1 MKKSIVLLLMV
12 LPFTCLAQVNISGK
26 VINQANGEPVGSASI
41 FLSNATIGTKT
52 SNDGSFTLNKVKTG
66 KYNLVVSIIGFESY
80 HQVVIVNNIGIT
92 LPDIHIIPK
101 TISLME
107 VKIKP
112 QNNANRQRNIQLFIN
127 EFIGTSALARECKLI
142 NPDILDVDFD
152 EATNTLTA
160 SSVDFLVIENRG
172 LGYRLKYL
180 LADFFNNRNYYG
192 SLKTHF
198 EGSVLFENL
207 TGTPAEEKR
216 WKKNREQVYEN
227 SPMHFLRSV
236 ITNQVEEEG
245 FRVFQYANEPN
256 PERPGDDLITAKIN
270 QFTKLRA
277 AGNKRYTDS
286 LSYWVKKSKLDK
298 TYLNLRNFFLNQ
310 SDILKPTDVTKMYA
324 LNCETDGLHVTYNKD
339 RRFSKSGALNHL
351 NEFYNTETSLI
362 TFNTPYALVD
372 NNGGLVDPNS
382 LSYSGAWTHYR
393 VAELLPVDY
402 EPLQHAPAA
411 PAAILAEEA
420 MAKLKNYAEIHVN
433 EKAYLH
439 FDKPY
444 YATGDTVYFKAYIT
458 QGDNHEPTRTSGIL
472 HVDLINTADKI
483 DRSIKLK
490 IADGVAWGDIVLP
503 DSLPKGNYRIRAYTN
518 WMRNDGDDNYFE
530 QMIPIGS
537 TNETKVFENSTSK
550 KLKNIGTQ
558 ADVQFFPE
566 GGRLINGVKSKI
578 AFKAILPS
586 GLGGNITGE
595 VLDNDDQKIAE
606 FSSVHLGMGYF
617 YLTPQQGKIYKA
629 KLTHANGA
637 TSTLNL
643 PVAENKGLVLSINN
657 DSIPK
662 ATARIEASKAYFEEH
677 KNQDYTLLIW
687 SGGIITPIACKLDKA
702 VIEVDILKRKLFTG
716 IAKVTLFS
724 PANEPLAERLIF
736 VQNYNR
742 LNLNVNTDK
751 PDYTKRGKVNIS
763 LNVQNRAGDAA
774 EGHFSVAVTDAE
786 KASIDEN
793 DQNSIFASLLL
804 TSDLKG
810 YVEKPNYYFNNITAE
825 TTANL
830 DLVMLT
836 HGYRRFEW
844 KPILTNTYPEVA
856 YQPETGLNISGVAKS
871 IWGNPVNKG
880 LVSLLP
886 RGGGQIINQLTATD
900 GSFSFNNLMFND
912 STRFILQAVTSKN
925 GTNTVLTLKK
935 EQPGPIV
942 TTNNAGNKNEVD
954 WLMTAYIDNSKKQQ
968 ESASKFNSKKIINLK
983 EVKIKTIKRSDNYR
997 SSALGGPGSAD
1008 IVVRREELERS
1019 NLDIRNVILQK
1030 FHGHTAGYV
1039 LVDGAPGMDP
1049 TDLNIRDI
1057 ETMELFYGPS
1067 AAIYGIQGARGV
1079 LVITTRQGRGLQAKD
1094 IPSKGILPITVA
1106 GFYKAREFYSP
1117 KYDGPAT
1124 NQPDLRSTIY
1134 WNPEVITGKDGKTNF
1149 SFFNAD
1155 GTGKYRVIIEGID
1168 NDGNIG
1174 RQVYTYVVN

>member
-1 MKKSIVLLLMV
+1 MKKSIVFLLII
-12 LPFTCLAQVNISGK
+12 LPFTCLAQVNISGR
-26 VINQANGEPVGSASI
+26 VINQADGEPVSSASI

-80 HQVVIVNNIGIT
+80 HQVIIVNNIGIT

-112 QNNANRQRNIQLFIN
+112 QDNANRQRNIQLFIN

-142 NPDILDVDFD
+142 NPDMLDVDFD
-152 EATNTLTA
+152 ETTNTLTA
-160 SSVDFLVIENRG
+160 SSVDFLVIENRA

-180 LADFFNNRNYYG
+180 LTDFYNNRNYYG
-192 SLKTHF
+192 SFKTHF
-198 EGSVLFENL
+198 EGSVLFEEIK
-207 TGTPAEEKR
+207 GTPAEEKR
-216 WKKNREQVYEN
+216 WKKNREEVYEN

-256 PERPGDDLITAKIN
+256 PERPADDLIAAKIN
-270 QFTKLRA
+270 QFTKLKTG
-277 AGNKRYTDS
+277 GNKRYTDS
-286 LSYWVKKSKLDK
+286 LSYWIEKSKLDK

-324 LNCETDGLHVTYNKD
+324 LNCEMDGLHVTYNKD
-339 RRFSKSGALNHL
+339 RHFSKSGALNHL

-402 EPLQHAPAA
+402 EPLQRSPAA
-411 PAAILAEEA
+411 PTAVLAEEA
-420 MAKLKNYAEIHVN
+420 MAKLKNYAEIHIN

-444 YATGDTVYFKAYIT
+444 YAAGDTVYFKAYIT
-458 QGDNHEPTRTSGIL
+458 QGDNHEPTRASGVL
-472 HVDLINTADKI
+472 HVDFINTADKI

-490 IADGVAWGDIVLP
+490 IADGVAWGDIALP

-530 QMIPIGS
+530 QTIPIGS
-537 TNETKVFENSTSK
+537 TNETRVFENSTAK
-550 KLKNIGTQ
+550 KLNDINVQ
-558 ADVQFFPE
+558 ADIQFFPE

-595 VLDNDDQKIAE
+595 VLDNDDKKVTE
-606 FSSVHLGMGYF
+606 FTSVHLGMGYF
-617 YLTPQQGKIYKA
+617 YLTPQQGKTYKA
-629 KLTHANGA
+629 KVAHDNGA
-637 TSTLNL
+637 ASTINL
-643 PVAENKGLVLSINN
+643 PIAEKKGIVLSIDN

-677 KNQDYTLLIW
+677 KNQYYTLLIW
-687 SGGIITPIACKLDKA
+687 SGGVITPIACRLDKP
-702 VIEVDILKRKLFTG
+702 VVQLDVLKRRLHTG

-724 PANEPLAERLIF
+724 IENEPLAERLIF

-742 LNLNVNTDK
+742 LSLNVNTDK
-751 PDYTKRGKVNIS
+751 TNYLKREQVNIS
-763 LNVQNRAGDAA
+763 VNVQNRTGDAA

-786 KASIDEN
+786 KVKIDEN
-793 DQNSIFASLLL
+793 DQNSIFAGLLL

-810 YVEKPNYYFNNITAE
+810 YIEQPNYYFNQINAE

-844 KPILTNTYPEVA
+844 KPILTNTYPQMA
-856 YQPETGLNISGVAKS
+856 YQPESGLSISGIVKN

-886 RGGGQIINQLTATD
+886 RGGGQTVDQQTGSD

-912 STRFILQAVTSKN
+912 STRFILQAVTAKN
-925 GTNTVLTLKK
+925 GDNTVLTFKNDL
-935 EQPGPIV
+935 PGPIV
-942 TTNNAGNKNEVD
+942 MANNPGNKNGTGD
-954 WLMTAYIDNSKKQQ
+954 LMTAYIDNSKRQR
-968 ESASKFNSKKIINLK
+968 EGASKFNNKTINLK
-983 EVKIKTIKRSDNYR
+983 EVKIKTIKRNDNYR
-997 SSALGGPGSAD
+997 SSALGGPGGAD
-1008 IVVRREELERS
+1008 IVIRREELERL
-1019 NLDIRNVILQK
+1019 NLDIGNVMLQK

-1039 LVDGAPGMDP
+1039 LVDGVPGMNP

-1057 ETMELFYGPS
+1057 ETIELFYGPS
-1067 AAIYGIQGARGV
+1067 AAIYGVQGGHGV
-1079 LVITTRQGRGLQAKD
+1079 LVITTRQGGGLQAKD

-1106 GFYKAREFYSP
+1106 GFYKARAFYNP
-1117 KYDGPAT
+1117 KYDGRAT

-1134 WNPEVITGKDGKTNF
+1134 WNPEVITGKDGKANF

-1155 GTGKYRVIIEGID
+1155 GTGKYRVIIEGIG

-1174 RQVYTYVVN
+1174 RQVYTYLVN